1 MKRIG
6 FLFEKTFTKESLF
19 EAYLVASKGKHKKRQ
34 CFEFEKNLASN
45 IDELYESIHNGSY
58 KPKEYFKFEV
68 YEPKKRT
75 IYAPAFRDIVVQ
87 HAIYKTI
94 YPIFNKTFIDQ
105 SFACRVGYGTHK
117 AADYAQESLRKSD
130 IDSYTIKLDIRKF
143 FYRIDRSVLRKLIE
157 KKIKDKRFVDI
168 MMIFCDYPDHIGI
181 PIGNL
186 LSQIYALIF
195 LNPLDHFIKR
205 TLKIKYYCRYV
216 DDFVLFNLTL
226 EQCKNCLNRIKE
238 FINKELNLQ
247 LSRYTIAKTSKGI
260 NFVGYRTWRSK
271 RFIRKRSLYVFKKA
285 LKNKSYES
293 LVSCL
298 GHAKRTHSLKRMLT
312 MIQEEINGNDLSVRK
327 TH

>member
-1 MKRIG
+1 MKRVG

-19 EAYLVASKGKHKKRQ
+19 DAYLVASKGKHNKRQ
-34 CFEFEKNLASN
+34 FFEFEKNLAHN
-45 IDELYESIHNGSY
+45 IDLLYESIHDGSY
-58 KPKEYFKFEV
+58 KPKKYFKFEV

-87 HAIYKTI
+87 HAIYKVI

-117 AADYAQESLRKSD
+117 AADYAQESMRKSA

-157 KKIKDKRFVDI
+157 KKIKDKQFVDI
-168 MMIFCDYPDHIGI
+168 MILFCDYPDPIGI

-216 DDFVLFNLTL
+216 DDFVLFDLTSD
-226 EQCKNCLNRIKE
+226 QCKCCLNKIRE

-247 LSRYTIAKTSKGI
+247 LSHYTIAKTIKGI

-271 RFIRKRSLYVFKKA
+271 RFIRKRSLYIFKKA
-285 LKNKSYES
+285 LKNKLYKS

-312 MIQEEINGNDLSVRK
+312 MIQEEINGNNLSVQK